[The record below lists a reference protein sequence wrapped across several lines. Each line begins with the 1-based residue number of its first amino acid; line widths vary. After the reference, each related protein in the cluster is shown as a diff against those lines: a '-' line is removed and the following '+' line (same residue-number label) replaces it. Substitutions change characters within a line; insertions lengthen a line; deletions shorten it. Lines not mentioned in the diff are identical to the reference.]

1 MKTPEGLKGSGSRWK
16 IAESFLL
23 FWRKVPPCW
32 LDDNEPRKVRKRTG
46 IPVNFVQS
54 LRAELRRVVMTSGV
68 SSRAQLFYLPIH
80 LIRGSRVSLSRP
92 TRWARFRFVPTVARR
107 ETRFA
112 PRKNTQL
119 SLHPIVDETAEIYS
133 IPWTVESLRNFIW
146 VVRFPVYG
154 VTEKS
159 VSRKKC
165 PWRSCSPSLYDM
177 LRNTGFK
184 GIARK
189 RIRSSKRH
197 DSQIFTR

>member
-1 MKTPEGLKGSGSRWK
+1 MSLEKCE
-16 IAESFLL
+16 
-23 FWRKVPPCW
+23 
-32 LDDNEPRKVRKRTG
+32 NEPACRSTSCK
-46 IPVNFVQS
+46 S

-68 SSRAQLFYLPIH
+68 SSRAELFYLPIH

-92 TRWARFRFVPTVARR
+92 ARWARFRLGPAVARR

-119 SLHPIVDETAEIYS
+119 SLHPVVDETAEIYS
-133 IPWTVESLRNFIW
+133 IPWTVEPLRNFIR

-159 VSRKKC
+159 ASRKKRDVLVAPPLC
-165 PWRSCSPSLYDM
+165 DT
-177 LRNTGFK
+177 LRNAGSK
-184 GIARK
+184 GIVREKNSFLAER
-189 RIRSSKRH
+189 RR